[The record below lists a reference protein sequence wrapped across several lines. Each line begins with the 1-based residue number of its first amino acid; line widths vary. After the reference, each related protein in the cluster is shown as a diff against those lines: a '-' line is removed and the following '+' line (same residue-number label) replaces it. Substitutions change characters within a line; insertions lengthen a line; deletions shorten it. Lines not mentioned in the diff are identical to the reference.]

1 MSVRWHFWKL
11 LHLYIIFSLHN
22 ILYNWKKWP
31 YEPDQHLTSCRVPL
45 RTGYFSTLLY
55 ANTFYIRQFPNQEF
69 LWSFWSFF
77 HSLLFKTS
85 QGQWNSHIHV
95 LGAPMQP
102 SLDLSFSLLYIHL
115 IFLSFWGS
123 PVPVWVTGSLQS
135 FWVELKFGPP
145 GPTITQP
152 LSPRHHPPCFSTE
165 LSTAIA
171 LEHLRCKGRGDACP
185 CKGPQFYVKL
195 IQKHLGEGNQH
206 ISTGN
211 VSKGKIQR
219 LLSSGFLILY
229 MLFPG
234 LLSK

>member
-45 RTGYFSTLLY
+45 RTSYFSTLLY

-85 QGQWNSHIHV
+85 QGQWNSCIHV

-102 SLDLSFSLLYIHL
+102 SLDQSFPLLFISTLISLSLQ
-115 IFLSFWGS
+115 GS
-123 PVPVWVTGSLQS
+123 PVPDWVTGSPQS

-152 LSPRHHPPCFSTE
+152 LSLRQHPLYFSTE
-165 LSTAIA
+165 PSMAIT
-171 LEHLRCKGRGDACP
+171 LGQFWCKGRGAA
-185 CKGPQFYVKL
+185 L
-195 IQKHLGEGNQH
+195 
-206 ISTGN
+206 
-211 VSKGKIQR
+211 
-219 LLSSGFLILY
+219 
-229 MLFPG
+229 
-234 LLSK
+234 

>member
-85 QGQWNSHIHV
+85 QGQWNFCIHV
-95 LGAPMQP
+95 LGAPMQLSLDQSFSLFLTSTLFFSLSLMQSSCSLSHWESP
-102 SLDLSFSLLYIHL
+102 RVSGWSWSLDLLAITSCSLGPQGTGRCVSLH
-115 IFLSFWGS
+115 GS
-123 PVPVWVTGSLQS
+123 PQ
-135 FWVELKFGPP
+135 
-145 GPTITQP
+145 PT
-152 LSPRHHPPCFSTE
+152 HWST
-165 LSTAIA
+165 
-171 LEHLRCKGRGDACP
+171 
-185 CKGPQFYVKL
+185 
-195 IQKHLGEGNQH
+195 
-206 ISTGN
+206 ISA
-211 VSKGKIQR
+211 KR
-219 LLSSGFLILY
+219 D
-229 MLFPG
+229 G
-234 LLSK
+234 LLIPVKAPSCTWNWSKNI